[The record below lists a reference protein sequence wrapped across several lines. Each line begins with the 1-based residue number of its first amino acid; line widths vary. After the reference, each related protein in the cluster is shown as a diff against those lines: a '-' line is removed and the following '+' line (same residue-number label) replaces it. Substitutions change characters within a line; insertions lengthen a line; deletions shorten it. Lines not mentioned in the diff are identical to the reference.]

1 MNDTLIQLIEDRMQ
15 KNRYSIREVSRQVGV
30 AHTTI
35 IRVLGKE
42 TVDVDTLIKLCKWL
56 GVSPAIALDGMIETD
71 RTLADQIATVLEAY
85 PGLKEVFTEAME
97 RLNRGEISPD
107 TMADLIAYAN
117 YRLNVKA

>member
-56 GVSPAIALDGMIETD
+56 GVSPAIALDGMIKTD

>member
-1 MNDTLIQLIEDRMQ
+1 MNDVLVQLIQDRMQ

-42 TVDVDTLIKLCKWL
+42 TVDVDTLIKLCDWL